1 MGSMKTL
8 GALFAI
14 SAILSAAPLT
24 KAERKAAINE
34 MKRTSKLFH
43 AALKNV
49 SGSQWKFKAGS
60 AWSVAETAEHITLSE
75 ETIPGLIPQA
85 LKTPAKPPAADA
97 AQKDATILKMV
108 PVRDQKVQAPE
119 QLKPT
124 NKWPDKKAMLAEFDK
139 RRKKNMDYVNTT
151 QDDLRAHAVPHP
163 ILGPLDG
170 YQWLLLTSAHTE
182 RHVNQIK
189 EVQANANYPKK

>member
-1 MGSMKTL
+1 MKTL
-8 GALFAI
+8 GCLFTVSVLLA
-14 SAILSAAPLT
+14 AAPLT
-24 KAERKAAINE
+24 PAERKNAINE
-34 MKRTSKLFH
+34 MKRTAKLFH

-49 SGSQWKFKAGS
+49 SPEQWKFKAGS

-75 ETIPGLIPQA
+75 ETIAGIALQA
-85 LKTPAKPPAADA
+85 LKSPAKAPAPDA
-97 AQKDATILKMV
+97 AQKDAVILKSV

-139 RRKKNMDYVNTT
+139 RRKKNIDYLRTT
-151 QDDLRAHAVPHP
+151 QDELRAHSVPHP

-189 EVQANANYPKK
+189 EVQGNVNYPKK